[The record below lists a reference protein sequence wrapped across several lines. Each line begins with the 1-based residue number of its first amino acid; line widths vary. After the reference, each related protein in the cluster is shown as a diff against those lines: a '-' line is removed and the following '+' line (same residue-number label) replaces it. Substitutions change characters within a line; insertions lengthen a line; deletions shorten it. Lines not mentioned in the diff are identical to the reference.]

1 MRMYCIRVDFSPMT
15 FSSKMRKI
23 TETDTHTHRERI
35 LEDLQSSKVKVVR
48 NHQELGKGKEAT
60 TPRVF
65 REHKPYWS
73 LDFGFWT
80 PKL

>member
-1 MRMYCIRVDFSPMT
+1 MLP
-15 FSSKMRKI
+15 
-23 TETDTHTHRERI
+23 
-35 LEDLQSSKVKVVR
+35 QSSKVKVVR
-48 NHQELGKGKEAT
+48 NHQELGKGKEAA

-65 REHKPYWS
+65 REHKPYQS